1 MSVFKSVL
9 ADVSYIESFEVQQPK
24 LVKSQSIVTLYDV
37 KKDIKELLDEIGI
50 DPLHVTMLDDQT
62 IYLTDIQVQI
72 LFEKL
77 RPYLVAMVLLMYPNY
92 HQMNL

>member
-37 KKDIKELLDEIGI
+37 KKDIKELLDE
-50 DPLHVTMLDDQT
+50 
-62 IYLTDIQVQI
+62 
-72 LFEKL
+72 
-77 RPYLVAMVLLMYPNY
+77 
-92 HQMNL
+92 